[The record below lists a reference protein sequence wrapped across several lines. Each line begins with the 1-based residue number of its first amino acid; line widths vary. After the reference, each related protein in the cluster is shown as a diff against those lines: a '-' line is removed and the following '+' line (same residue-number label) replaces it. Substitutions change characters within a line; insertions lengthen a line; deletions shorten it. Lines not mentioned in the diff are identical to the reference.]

1 MSKIGLAE
9 VFAAGQ
15 EVSIGGMVLT
25 VKPLTLGKIGQIDG
39 WVRSVARKRLN
50 EVVEELRLVRD
61 AAPETIDGEI
71 RRAVEDYS
79 AKLRAGEFSVHS
91 EFGREVLASRD
102 GAIHQAWMSI
112 SESAIKQGLTEEAFA
127 AMLTGTGAITEVLR
141 VMAEVNGWADA
152 GESVGAK
159 MPPRQTSE
167 NCSPDLSDSGSVLTA
182 PQS

>member
-79 AKLRAGEFSVHS
+79 AKLRAGEQQPAPPPQVRQH
-91 EFGREVLASRD
+91 RD
-102 GAIHQAWMSI
+102 
-112 SESAIKQGLTEEAFA
+112 A
-127 AMLTGTGAITEVLR
+127 A
-141 VMAEVNGWADA
+141 
-152 GESVGAK
+152 
-159 MPPRQTSE
+159 
-167 NCSPDLSDSGSVLTA
+167 
-182 PQS
+182 